1 MNYPIVLLPM
11 FAWSQAQER
20 SLVLVAIIVILLLLG
35 VAVLGFLWQVGRRRR
50 QLSPGKVIGP
60 DGVTAIEPFV
70 GNDTM
75 LEARPVE
82 TLPAA
87 AAGLDEITEGV
98 PVLVAQS
105 EDKTKTQ
112 PSPAYKKEQ
121 LETVPA
127 RLTDEPI
134 TMPLSGKRPARARW
148 QLAGLT
154 DTGLKRELNE
164 DNLLMVE
171 AEMADASPYGLYL
184 VADGMG
190 GHQGGDIA
198 SQLTVNTIQQQFN
211 NYPLSYEIPFNDW
224 LKNVVMAANQAVL
237 EHEREPSRDRKM
249 GSTLVMA
256 LVTEGQAHIVN
267 VGDSRAYHITDNG
280 IEQVSVDHS
289 LVERLV
295 QLGQL
300 TREEARTHRQR
311 NVIYNTI
318 GDKPDPE
325 IGLYHILLHPGDRL
339 LLCSDGLSGMILDE
353 DILAI
358 SRQNTSPA
366 AACKAL
372 VEAAKLA
379 GGDDNITVILVQV
392 GTS

>member
-11 FAWSQAQER
+11 FTWPQAQER
-20 SLVLVAIIVILLLLG
+20 PTFLLATIIVVLLLLG
-35 VAVLGFLWQVGRRRR
+35 IAVLGFLWQVLRRRR
-50 QLSPGKVIGP
+50 QLSPGKVTWP
-60 DGVTAIEPFV
+60 DGGTGIEPPA
-70 GNDTM
+70 GNHAR
-75 LEARPVE
+75 LEASQVE
-82 TLPAA
+82 AAPA
-87 AAGLDEITEGV
+87 AAGLETTAGV
-98 PVLVAQS
+98 PALADQS

-121 LETVPA
+121 LETKPTH
-127 RLTDEPI
+127 LTGEPI
-134 TMPLSGKRPARARW
+134 TVPLSGQSPARAKW
-148 QLAGLT
+148 QIAGLT

-164 DNLLMVE
+164 DNLLMLE
-171 AEMADASPYGLYL
+171 AEMADSSPYGLFL

-198 SQLTVNTIQQQFN
+198 SQLTVDTIRQQFN
-211 NYPLSYEIPFNDW
+211 DYPLSYEIPFNDW
-224 LKNVVMAANQAVL
+224 LKNTVIAANQAVL
-237 EHEREPSRDRKM
+237 KYEREPSRDRKM

-267 VGDSRAYHITDNG
+267 VGDSRAYHITDDG
-280 IEQVSVDHS
+280 IEQISVDHS

-339 LLCSDGLSGMILDE
+339 LLCSDGLSGMMPDA

-358 SRQNTSPA
+358 SRQQASPV

-392 GTS
+392 GAP